1 MHQIKIF
8 RFWNLIP
15 VWISGNIL
23 AIYWSMRWGMTT
35 VCASLHHLV
44 LLFYRIPSETEQ
56 STCWKVQNH
65 NIQWQQVSLIN
76 FCTNS
81 VYCEILNKT
90 EATPCPLYSGIQI
103 FSLISKRSALC
114 PACSHSAEQA
124 SVSVFLF
131 WVPSSEL
138 PNCSGWERK
147 SLAVSKGWWSKEN
160 FLFDIFYLGI
170 WLFQNLVINI
180 QINVFQSPESLLN
193 HSLFCNILMWCALT
207 HSQNSDW
214 GILLWI

>member
-1 MHQIKIF
+1 MHQIKF
-8 RFWNLIP
+8 FSFLNFNSSVNFWKYTCHVLKHELGDDY
-15 VWISGNIL
+15 S
-23 AIYWSMRWGMTT
+23 
-35 VCASLHHLV
+35 VCSSPPLSPP
-44 LLFYRIPSETEQ
+44 FPQDSIWNRTF
-56 STCWKVQNH
+56 TCWKVQNH

-90 EATPCPLYSGIQI
+90 EATLCPLYSGIQI

-170 WLFQNLVINI
+170 WLFQNVVINI
-180 QINVFQSPESLLN
+180 QINVLQSPESLLN

-207 HSQNSDW
+207 DSQNSDW